1 MINDYC
7 AARAKVSI
15 ASYIMKIVIAMKIAT
30 PYKYVVYCNM
40 EISACFL

>member
-7 AARAKVSI
+7 AVRVK

-30 PYKYVVYCNM
+30 PYKYAVYCNM